1 MAALA
6 LGATG
11 GQVRGMVVT
20 PGMQLAIAGALIGLG
35 SAFALT
41 RFLESLLFRVKG
53 HDPLVFVLV
62 PVALSLIAFL
72 AVWFPAR
79 RAARIEPVEA
89 LRYE

>member
-1 MAALA
+1 
-6 LGATG
+6 
-11 GQVRGMVVT
+11 
-20 PGMQLAIAGALIGLG
+20 MQLAIAGALIGLG

-41 RFLESLLFRVKG
+41 RFLERFLFRVKG
-53 HDPLVFVLV
+53 HDPLVFALV
-62 PVALSLIAFL
+62 PVALNLIAFL